1 MTDRRDEIKIKT
13 PRLTLRTFRAAD
25 VPAIVEGIGDFEVSK
40 WLAPVPHPYGPADA
54 EQYLETLACQPH
66 YWAIIREGD
75 LIGGMAIDDSLG
87 YWLARSAWG
96 HGYATEAGFAVI
108 DRWFA
113 DPAAPDLTSG
123 HFDDN
128 ARSGGVLCKL
138 GFEYT
143 GRKPMFCRARD
154 AEFPSRRMTLSRAR
168 WHEMRSLPHLTTPRC
183 VLRPLTADDA
193 PRLSEI
199 GGIPEV
205 ARNTVSIP
213 APWPVD
219 EARDWIA
226 AGRWKERPGFRLGI
240 LDRKGQLIG
249 MAGLSPADQDG
260 IASVAYFVEKSLW
273 GRGLVTEV
281 MEAFIP
287 AVFRAFPLKALD
299 ADHDTDNPA
308 SGAVLRKLGF
318 DYLGDRLGART
329 RLRLEPE
336 PVSHYRLERSRFEA
350 RL

>member
-1 MTDRRDEIKIKT
+1 MTDRRDEIEIRT

-25 VPAIVEGIGDFEVSK
+25 VPAIVDGIGDFEVSK
-40 WLAPVPHPYGPADA
+40 WLSPVPHPYEPEDA
-54 EQYLETLACQPH
+54 EWYLETQACKPH
-66 YWAIIREGD
+66 HWAITRDGS
-75 LIGGMAIDDSLG
+75 LIGGMAIDGSFG
-87 YWLARSAWG
+87 YWLARPAWG
-96 HGYATEAGFAVI
+96 YGYATEAGFAVI

-113 DPAAPDLTSG
+113 DPEAPDLTSG

-128 ARSGGVLCKL
+128 TRSGAVLGKL

-143 GRKPMFCRARD
+143 GREPMVCRARD

-168 WHEMRSLPHLTTPRC
+168 WHEMRSLPHLATPRC
-183 VLRPLTADDA
+183 VLRPLTAEDA

-213 APWPVD
+213 APWPVE
-219 EARDWIA
+219 EARGWIA
-226 AGRWKERPGFRLGI
+226 AGSWKERPGFRLGI

-249 MAGLSPADQDG
+249 IAGLSPTNQDG
-260 IASVAYFVEKSLW
+260 AASVAYFVEKSLW

-287 AVFRAFPLKALD
+287 AVFRAFPLMALE
-299 ADHDTDNPA
+299 ADHDIDNPA

-318 DYLGDRLGART
+318 AYLGDRQGVPT
-329 RLRLEPE
+329 RVRLEPA

-350 RL
+350 RP